1 MFDASFWRWAAI
13 VNGGVPLALLAWD
26 AWRGTLGPDPVDA
39 AIRTTGLASVT
50 FLVLTLA
57 VTPIRLLTG
66 WTDVLA
72 TRRALGLYAFAYA
85 VAHLVVY
92 IVWEQAGS
100 LRRVGEEIAA
110 RSYLQIGLAALLA
123 MAPLAATS
131 FDSLVRR
138 LGAWWKRLHRLIY
151 VAAALAVVHFYMQVK
166 SDVRLP
172 LIYGAVTAG
181 LIGFRA
187 AKHYRDLRIAARRAP
202 AAPAA
207 KPTFW
212 RGQLKV
218 ARIFEETP
226 DVKTYRLVSP
236 VGGDLPF
243 DYAAGQYL
251 AVSLPIETENGPAT
265 VKRSYTLSSAPT
277 RRGYCEITVKR
288 DPEGLG
294 SRAMHDSVSE
304 GDLLT
309 VAGPAGRFTFNGNG
323 EPSGTAEGVVLIAG
337 GVGLTPILSILRSLT
352 DRSWPGSIY
361 VVNVQKTRADLIAGA
376 ELRSLAARFPNVHLL
391 TALTREDAAADGSH
405 LSGRLTAE
413 RLAGFVPNL
422 KDLPVY
428 LCGSEP
434 MMQATRGLLKSLGV
448 PAERIA
454 TEEFTAGPPPQGLS
468 DAEAEVPAVVPAA
481 AIAFAKTGRS
491 VTVPGET
498 TVLEAAEQVGVPMP
512 HECRSGLCGQ
522 CKVRLTD
529 GAVTMESR
537 EALSAKEEA
546 AGYVLACQSRATT
559 DALTVEA

>member
-1 MFDASFWRWAAI
+1 MFDAAFWRWAAI
-13 VNGGVPLALLAWD
+13 INGGVPLALLAWD
-26 AWRGTLGPDPVDA
+26 AWQGALGPDPVDA

-72 TRRALGLYAFAYA
+72 MRRALGLYAFAYA

-100 LRRVGEEIAA
+100 LRRVGEELAA

-123 MAPLAATS
+123 MTPLAITS
-131 FDSLVRR
+131 VDALVRR

-151 VAAALAVVHFYMQVK
+151 VAAALGVIHFYMQVK

-202 AAPAA
+202 AGPAE
-207 KPTFW
+207 KPTSW
-212 RGQLKV
+212 RGQLEV

-226 DVKTYRLVSP
+226 DVKTYRLVP
-236 VGGDLPF
+236 PAGGELPF
-243 DYAAGQYL
+243 NYAAGQYL
-251 AVSLPIETENGPAT
+251 TVSLPVQTESGPAT
-265 VKRSYTLSSAPT
+265 LKRSYSFSSAPT

-288 DPEGLG
+288 DPSGIG
-294 SRAMHDSVSE
+294 SRALHDGVSE

-309 VAGPAGRFTFNGNG
+309 VAGPAGRFTFQDAA
-323 EPSGTAEGVVLIAG
+323 EPVAAPAGVVLIAG

-352 DRSWPGSIY
+352 DRSWPGAIY

-376 ELRSLAARFPNVHLL
+376 ELRALAARFPNVHLL
-391 TALTREDAAADGSH
+391 TAVTREPADDAH

-413 RLAGFVPNL
+413 RLRDFVPNL
-422 KDLPVY
+422 KKLPVF

-434 MMQATRGLLKSLGV
+434 MMAATRGLLRSLGV
-448 PAERIA
+448 PPERIA
-454 TEEFTAGPPPQGLS
+454 TEEFTAGPPPQGLGEGET
-468 DAEAEVPAVVPAA
+468 DGPAVVPAA
-481 AIAFAKTGRS
+481 AITFTRAGRS
-491 VTVPGET
+491 VTAPGET

-512 HECRSGLCGQ
+512 YECRSGLCGQ
-522 CKVRLTD
+522 CKVRCTE

-537 EALSAKEEA
+537 DALSSKEEK
-546 AGYVLACQSRATT
+546 AGYILACQSRATT
-559 DALTVEA
+559 TALTIDA